1 MEITKQIIMKI
12 LLAGAYMDFYVNKK
26 KYNAYKTDRGRNR
39 FVERTLK
46 GYLDSLTGKV
56 IEGITIRNANCT
68 SNNFWGNVPLN
79 PVNDLGYC
87 AGNEVPMNEDVVTLR
102 MFSLDIVGVV
112 DEDKDLYDCFIQH
125 YDKNFQFNISN
136 VKLV

>member
-1 MEITKQIIMKI
+1 MKI

-26 KYNAYKTDRGRNR
+26 KYESYKTDRGRNNL
-39 FVERTLK
+39 VWRTLNK
-46 GYLDSLTGKV
+46 YLDSLTGKV

-79 PVNDLGYC
+79 TVNDLGYC
-87 AGNEVPMNEDVVTLR
+87 CYNEVPLNEDVLTFR
-102 MFSLDIVGVV
+102 MLSLDIVGVV
-112 DEDKDLYDCFIQH
+112 AEDKDLYDCFIQH
-125 YDKNFQFNISN
+125 YDKKFQFNISN